1 MAGSADSLINDA
13 ANDALRLSIGEFV
26 VSLEDL
32 APATFN
38 RFGADT
44 NGNWAVTL
52 VHQIAT
58 TKGFFDAKYWR
69 GYAVKPSASDPTVFA
84 RHGNQMV
91 MRDSILPTYDM
102 RPLMGV
108 FKCTHLMTGL
118 QIQKKGDRKVPDTD
132 IIFSQKLGNVAH
144 QQAMQ
149 HGLRMLV
156 FEFDTVMAN
165 YYKFEA
171 LMATDNMDSDLQLPE
186 DELSVI
192 ARMNQSARTV
202 TPTVGET
209 LDSAVLKL
217 IRFTGS
223 RLHSDEDM
231 CCYLDIAKSSS
242 EAHLRFLKCF
252 QKFICNPQLFCVAPE
267 TFRKI
272 AHKISPDAGWFRVAM
287 LVFEWSADRKK
298 VGTQVQ
304 KLHSGKMV
312 ASNLKDKDFFTA
324 SLLPKKRRLLV
335 ESHLHDVVVNYF
347 DNVIANG
354 VAVADNAL
362 VREVG
367 AFLRRA
373 FMLIVRGG
381 GDSSDQDILD
391 ELIRFEY
398 KMRAKLA
405 GYIDLPKPCRDEPAE
420 PQDGSTA
427 EIPQNK
433 KLKLS
438 NSSNSASSTVPLI
451 KFNSEGKAVDNTMVK
466 AVTAGFLVG
475 TEVQLKK
482 PIEISGKA
490 VPVDTRLWIV
500 SVTANGIHVTTT
512 QGAKAGFDV
521 TFGALKLSEYVEP
534 KKEKAKADKRSIPP
548 MPAGVGFQLAS
559 LDQSKEVVRCLAV
572 NGLYKLQ
579 TSCGSGPTQLRMCS
593 DADTGKLVLYANAKA
608 KERTLAL
615 IPFSTDLR
623 VDRNSDDASS
633 VPNPEIVVPI
643 KCRIELHGRVQK
655 FEYWAYHWQTHGA
668 AQTITGDVPAAVATF
683 WYAHS
688 CEATDDGVRL
698 LKETREV
705 TLNFST
711 SCEDGPLRKGGQK
724 ANIIMYVPYLTNG
737 VDVLEGEKLF
747 AI

>member
-1 MAGSADSLINDA
+1 MARSAESLINDA
-13 ANDALRLSIGEFV
+13 ANDALKLAIGEYV
-26 VSLEDL
+26 VSLDDM

-69 GYAVKPSASDPTVFA
+69 GYAVKPSSADPTVFA

-91 MRDSILPTYDM
+91 ARDSLLPTYDM

-118 QIQKKGDRKVPDTD
+118 QIQKKGDRKVPETD
-132 IIFSQKLGNVAH
+132 IIFAQKLGNTAH
-144 QQAMQ
+144 QHAMQ

-165 YYKFEA
+165 YSKFEA

-192 ARMNQSARTV
+192 VRMNKSARTI

-217 IRFTGS
+217 IRFNGS
-223 RLHSDEDM
+223 RLHSDEDL
-231 CCYLDIAKSSS
+231 CCYLDIAKSSA

-287 LVFEWSADRKK
+287 LVFEWSADRKRI
-298 VGTQVQ
+298 GTEVQ

-312 ASNLKDKDFFTA
+312 AANLKDKDFCAA
-324 SLLPKKRRLLV
+324 SQLPRKRRLLV
-335 ESHLHDVVVNYF
+335 ESHLHDVVVSYF
-347 DNVIANG
+347 ENVIANG

-373 FMLIVRGG
+373 FLLIVRGG
-381 GDSSDQDILD
+381 GARFADSSDQDILD
-391 ELIRFEY
+391 ELVRFEY
-398 KMRAKLA
+398 KMRAKLV
-405 GYIDLPKPCRDEPAE
+405 GYLDLPPPCRAQPAE
-420 PQDGSTA
+420 PQDGSTS
-427 EIPQNK
+427 ETPQNK
-433 KLKLS
+433 KIKLS
-438 NSSNSASSTVPLI
+438 NAASSTVPLI
-451 KFNSEGKAVDNTMVK
+451 SFNAEGKAVDNNMAK

-482 PIEISGKA
+482 PIVTSGTELPA
-490 VPVDTRLWIV
+490 DTRLWIV
-500 SVTANGIHVTTT
+500 SVTPKGIRVTTT
-512 QGAKAGFDV
+512 QGAKEGFDV
-521 TFGALKLSEYVEP
+521 TFGALKLSEYIEP
-534 KKEKAKADKRSIPP
+534 KKEKDKVERRMPP
-548 MPAGVGFQLAS
+548 MPVGVGFQLAS
-559 LDQSKEVVRCLAV
+559 LDQSKEVVRCLAI

-593 DADTGKLVLYANAKA
+593 DTDKPVLYANAKA

-623 VDRNSDDASS
+623 LERNSDAS

-655 FEYWAYHWQTHGA
+655 FEYWAYHWQAHGA
-668 AQTITGDVPAAVATF
+668 IQTTTGDVPAAVATF
-683 WYAHS
+683 WYAHH

-705 TLNFST
+705 SLNFST
-711 SCEDGPLRKGGQK
+711 SCEDRPLRKGGPT
-724 ANIIMYVPYLTNG
+724 ANIIMEVPYLTNG
-737 VDVLEGEKLF
+737 VEVIEGEKLF
-747 AI
+747 AIEG